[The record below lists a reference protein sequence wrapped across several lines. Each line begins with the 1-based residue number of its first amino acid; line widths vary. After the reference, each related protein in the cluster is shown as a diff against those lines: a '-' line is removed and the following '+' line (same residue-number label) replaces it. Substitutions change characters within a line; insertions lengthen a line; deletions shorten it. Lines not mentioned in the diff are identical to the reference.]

1 MSAQQQSFD
10 TMFGAV
16 VGDAR
21 DPAAIRKRVE
31 SMEFLLERSFTVP
44 GINRAVGLDSI
55 VGLVPVI
62 GDFVTAAMG
71 AYIVWEARNL
81 GVPTWKLWRM
91 AGNVL
96 LDTGLGSVPL
106 VGDLFDLLFRSNS
119 RNLRILRK
127 HLDKHHP
134 ATGTLEGTILT
145 RSTLG
150 AGDHRQP

>member
-145 RSTLG
+145 RST
-150 AGDHRQP
+150 